1 MQTTKASKIVSE
13 VINDFFI
20 RCVLILKKIA
30 ELTGMS
36 YELINIL
43 IFVILQPLLILF
55 FFYLW
60 RREKHKYKEISDF
73 YDFKN

>member
-1 MQTTKASKIVSE
+1 MQTTKTSKIVSE

-20 RCVLILKKIA
+20 WCVLILKKIA

-43 IFVILQPLLILF
+43 IFVILQPLLIF
-55 FFYLW
+55 IFFYLW
-60 RREKHKYKEISDF
+60 RRETKKFKEISGF
-73 YDFKN
+73 YDFHK

>member
-1 MQTTKASKIVSE
+1 M
-13 VINDFFI
+13 INDFFNW
-20 RCVLILKKIA
+20 CVLVLEIMA

-43 IFVILQPLLILF
+43 IFVIFQPLLIVV

-60 RREKHKYKEISDF
+60 RRETKKYREISDF
-73 YDFKN
+73 YDFHK

>member
-1 MQTTKASKIVSE
+1 MA
-13 VINDFFI
+13 DF
-20 RCVLILKKIA
+20 
-30 ELTGMS
+30 TGMS

-60 RREKHKYKEISDF
+60 RREKHKLREISDF
-73 YDFKN
+73 YDFRK

>member
-1 MQTTKASKIVSE
+1 M
-13 VINDFFI
+13 INDLFNW
-20 RCVLILKKIA
+20 CVLVLEIMA
-30 ELTGMS
+30 EYTGMS

-60 RREKHKYKEISDF
+60 RRERHKYREISDF
-73 YDFKN
+73 YDFKK

>member
-1 MQTTKASKIVSE
+1 MSE

-20 RCVLILKKIA
+20 WCVLILKKIA